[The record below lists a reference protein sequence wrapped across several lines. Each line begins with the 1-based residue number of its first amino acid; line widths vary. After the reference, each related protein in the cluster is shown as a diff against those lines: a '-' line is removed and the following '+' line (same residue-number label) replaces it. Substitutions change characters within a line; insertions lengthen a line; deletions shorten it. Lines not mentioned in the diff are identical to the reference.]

1 MTSLKLLAGA
11 PMHELTLTLNP
22 NFCCTN
28 DVPFAAGNKHTANDV
43 FTMISDVLCF
53 ERRSDSGRY
62 ADALIS

>member
-28 DVPFAAGNKHTANDV
+28 DLPFAAGNKHTANDV
-43 FTMISDVLCF
+43 FTMISDVLRF
-53 ERRSDSGRY
+53 ERR
-62 ADALIS
+62 